1 MDLFNKE
8 SQKLLC
14 TNSGVNCRLDIR
26 HPLKADIFQLYDKI
40 SIDNKST
47 NYGEALTGSWDSNVL
62 SSAYFSAENVRI
74 LQNGI
79 RAGVYN
85 KSQKTFSIGDQNE
98 DTLKIIMRSIFLTHA
113 VNIPTN
119 ITQQIKELN
128 KMVINYCVPQLL
140 GECEGYMKFKDDVSS
155 LVVPI
160 DRPVCT
166 YHSNTLETKRF
177 F

>member
-1 MDLFNKE
+1 MNNRMNGRVNILNPMNNSCFTHQDNIPVSHCSDFRNAMTGNWYE
-8 SQKLLC
+8 
-14 TNSGVNCRLDIR
+14 TNL
-26 HPLKADIFQLYDKI
+26 
-40 SIDNKST
+40 ST
-47 NYGEALTGSWDSNVL
+47 AF
-62 SSAYFSAENVRI
+62 FSDRNI
-74 LQNGI
+74 QIIQNGI
-79 RAGVYN
+79 RAGVYK
-85 KSQKTFSIGDQNE
+85 KSNGQYNIGNQNCDE
-98 DTLKIIMRSIFLTHA
+98 LKIIMRSIFLTHA